1 MQAFIYKYSLFIL
14 FLYTSSVFAQYTET
28 INSNRPGESQG
39 AFSVGN
45 NVLQL
50 ESGFDFGNDSHE
62 LLNTDTD
69 IFGVNAMIR
78 YGLLFEQLEINANIR
93 YQRDEINFLSGS
105 SNTSIRSGIETLQI
119 GAKYLIYDPYKNPK
133 EGVNLY
139 SYHANNKFKWST
151 LIPAVS
157 AYAGAVFDLESSDF
171 NTVREDGISPNIT
184 LVTQHN
190 WGRWVW
196 VNNFIFD
203 RLGTEFP
210 STAWIT
216 TLTHSLSSKVALFGE
231 YQIVDGDLYTDFL
244 LRGGGAYLISKNFQ
258 VDVSGLVNLKNTPSR
273 WNIGAGLSYRL
284 DLHKKDEIIEDT
296 NDKEKKSSSK
306 KQAER
311 INKKNK
317 KSKKKRRD
325 SVTPDDGNDNQQ

>member
-1 MQAFIYKYSLFIL
+1 MRAISYYYIIL
-14 FLYTSSVFAQYTET
+14 FSFVFTTSVSAQYTET

-50 ESGFDFGNDSHE
+50 ESGFDFGNDSHD

-69 IFGVNAMIR
+69 IFGINTMIR
-78 YGLLFEQLEINANIR
+78 YGLFFEQLEINTNFR
-93 YQRDEINFLSGS
+93 YQRDEISFLSGS
-105 SNTSIRSGIETLQI
+105 TNTSIRSGIETFQI
-119 GAKYLIYDPYKNPK
+119 GAKYLIYDPYKNA
-133 EGVNLY
+133 EEEINRY

-157 AYAGAVFDLESSDF
+157 IYAGGVFDFTNSDF
-171 NTVREDGISPNIT
+171 NTIRDDGLSPNIT
-184 LVTQHN
+184 IATQHN

-203 RLGTEFP
+203 RIGTTFP

-216 TLTHSLSSKVALFGE
+216 TLTHSLSPKVALFGE

-244 LRGGGAYLISKNFQ
+244 FRGGGAYLITKNLQ
-258 VDVSGLVNLKNTPSR
+258 ADISGLVNLKNTPSR
-273 WNIGAGLSYRL
+273 WNVGAGLSYRL
-284 DLHKKDEIIEDT
+284 DLHKKDQIIEDT
-296 NDKEKKSSSK
+296 SDKDKKSSSK
-306 KQAER
+306 KSCKE
-311 INKKNK
+311 
-317 KSKKKRRD
+317 S
-325 SVTPDDGNDNQQ
+325 SF